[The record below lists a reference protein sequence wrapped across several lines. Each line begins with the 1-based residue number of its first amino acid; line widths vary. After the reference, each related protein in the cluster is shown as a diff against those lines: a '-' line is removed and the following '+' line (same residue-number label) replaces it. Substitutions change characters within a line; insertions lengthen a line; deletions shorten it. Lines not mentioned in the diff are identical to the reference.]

1 MGSRFRKPGLALV
14 ALACCIL
21 ACLPCQT
28 SSQLLPTP
36 ERTVPV
42 STEDAEELAFSLSH
56 GIVPDAEGRFTL
68 VITEEELTSY
78 VALNMR
84 ESIVDPQ
91 VLLTNGQICIYGTM
105 VSPIEAPLTTVATV
119 EVDNGSPRLVIES
132 VSVDGYPIPDTF
144 VEAFAHQIDDLIS
157 AARRSENAEI
167 SEVEI
172 REGEMIIRG
181 RVKS

>member
-1 MGSRFRKPGLALV
+1 MESRWRKPGLVLLALALC
-14 ALACCIL
+14 ALACF
-21 ACLPCQT
+21 PCQT

-42 STEDAEELAFSLSH
+42 STEDAEDLAFNLGH

-78 VALNMR
+78 VALNMG

-91 VLLTNGQICIYGTM
+91 ILLTNGQMHLYGTM
-105 VSPIEAPLTTVATV
+105 VSPIEAPVTFVATV
-119 EVDNGSPRLVIES
+119 EIDSGSPRIVIES
-132 VSVDGYPIPDTF
+132 VSIDGFPIPDTF
-144 VEAFAHQIDDLIS
+144 VEAFAHQIDDLII
-157 AARRSENAEI
+157 AARRNENTEI

-181 RVKS
+181 KVIP